1 MAVDWLRNM
10 SDSELVDFAEQFWV
24 KLNAAPSSYGATA
37 AQADDLNDAKDD
49 FSAELTAHISAQAAA
64 KAQTQAKDAGRG
76 NLENKIRFIV
86 SQAKLN
92 GASDEN
98 LAGLG
103 LPLDAQDAGVP
114 ATRPVCTID
123 TSQRLR
129 HTLSF
134 SDESTPD
141 KKRKPRGVFGCE
153 IYRKIDAVPPADIKD
168 CVFVAL
174 DRSTPYLC
182 EYDAPD
188 AGKMA
193 HYILRWRMNDD
204 STSPISETVSAT
216 ITG

>member
-1 MAVDWLRNM
+1 MAADWLRNL
-10 SDSELVDFAEQFWV
+10 SDSELADFAEQFWT
-24 KLNAAPSSYGATA
+24 KLDADPASYGATA
-37 AQADDLNDAKDD
+37 AQATELDGAKDA
-49 FSAELTAHISAQAAA
+49 FGTELTAHIAAQAAA

-76 NLENKIRFIV
+76 ALEDKIRFIV
-86 SQAKLN
+86 QQAKLN
-92 GASDEN
+92 NVSEEN

-103 LPLDAQDAGVP
+103 VPLDAGDPGVP
-114 ATRPVCTID
+114 ATRPLGRID

-129 HTLSF
+129 HTISF

-141 KKRKPRGVFGCE
+141 KKRKPKGVFGCE

-174 DRSTPYLC
+174 DRQTPYLL

-204 STSPISETVSAT
+204 STSPLSETVSAT